1 MKSWLIGDSSKAI
14 QVILASNRLNLVLLI
29 LLFFAVILYQQMT
42 ASYRLSILLIPVFL
56 LMLNFILALVLRK
69 IFIGKSSLLIFHMAL
84 FALVSLAIAG
94 QFTYLKATL
103 ELSTHEQFSGQLENV
118 DVGLWH
124 DYQLSNVRFTNLG
137 FTINYH
143 KGIMR
148 DSTHNR
154 IQLDKNVGA
163 YSNNNLGQTK
173 VVEVG
178 DDVPLVIGH
187 YRFYTTHNKGYAPL
201 FRWFPADGSPVK
213 LGNIHLPAYPIHE
226 YQQAKEWT
234 LPQTQQKIWT
244 MLVIEEDLLPED
256 SDFNFRVSYK
266 HHLVIRV
273 NGQRYVLRQG
283 DEINLPGG
291 ILRYDSLVSWMGYMV
306 DYDWTRPWLF
316 AACLIALFSLSF
328 YYFSRLRN

>member
-1 MKSWLIGDSSKAI
+1 MNSGPNGGIAKTVQL
-14 QVILASNRLNLVLLI
+14 VLASNRLNLALLI
-29 LLFFAVILYQQMT
+29 VLFFAVVLYQQMT
-42 ASYRLSILLIPVFL
+42 ASYRLGILLVPVTL
-56 LMLNFILALVLRK
+56 LMFNFILALLLRK
-69 IFIGKSSLLIFHMAL
+69 NFIAKPALLIFHMAL

-103 ELSTHEQFSGQLENV
+103 ELSTHEQFNGQLENV
-118 DVGLWH
+118 DAGPWH
-124 DYQLSNVRFTNLG
+124 DYQLDNVRFTNLG

-154 IQLDKNVGA
+154 IQLD
-163 YSNNNLGQTK
+163 NNLEQTK
-173 VVEVG
+173 IVEIG
-178 DDVPLVIGH
+178 DHVPLVIGH
-187 YRFYTTHNKGYAPL
+187 YRFYTSHNKGYAPL
-201 FRWFPADGSPVK
+201 FRWYPADGSPVQ

-266 HHLVIRV
+266 HHLIIRIA
-273 NGQRYVLRQG
+273 GQRYVLRQG
-283 DEINLPGG
+283 DEINLPSG
-291 ILRYDSLVSWMGYMV
+291 ILRYDSLVSWMGYSV

-316 AACLIALFSLSF
+316 VASLIALLSLTF
-328 YYFSRLRN
+328 YYFGRLRN